1 MTKGIIMQKNFFLF
15 FFFDLNV
22 YYMYEL
28 ECQFRVSLEIG
39 GKLIQL
45 ILIQNF
51 YILTS
56 EPQQMSK
63 NGVSI
68 FKKN

>member
-1 MTKGIIMQKNFFLF
+1 
-15 FFFDLNV
+15 
-22 YYMYEL
+22 MYEL

-39 GKLIQL
+39 GKLIQS

-51 YILTS
+51 YVLTS